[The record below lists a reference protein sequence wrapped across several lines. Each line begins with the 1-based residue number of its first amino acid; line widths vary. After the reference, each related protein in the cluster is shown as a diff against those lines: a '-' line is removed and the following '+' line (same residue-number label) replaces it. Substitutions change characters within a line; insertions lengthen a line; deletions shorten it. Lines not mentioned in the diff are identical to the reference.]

1 MILTAVSVL
10 ALATWIGLAATR
22 LPPFR
27 APSRL
32 GAAPV
37 RGAPPGVVAVI
48 PARNEEET
56 IGAVV
61 GAHVDSDYPGE
72 LSIIVVDDH
81 SIDTTAEIVRRA
93 TALPAPP
100 LAGELSAKPTE
111 GTSGAR
117 HVDLVAAPA
126 LPVGWT
132 GKLWAV
138 NAGLARARETAPG
151 AKYVLLTDA
160 DVVLAPATLT
170 RLVAQAEETGAALTS
185 LMAHLDSRG
194 VWGGLLIPAFV
205 YFFQKLYPFHLV
217 NDPTNRLAAAAGGCM
232 LIRRDALEAIGG
244 VHAIRGRLIDDCA
257 LADEVK
263 KSGRSIWLGLAKD
276 EAVSLRDNRSLSS
289 VWSMVARSAF
299 AQLNH
304 SWALL
309 AGTVAGII
317 SIYLAAPAIALSF
330 PLHQNAAAATVSA
343 AAWAAMAATYLPTAR
358 IYDQASW
365 KTFFLPLAAFFY
377 TLMTISSAIN
387 HARGKG
393 GAWKGRTYPA

>member
-1 MILTAVSVL
+1 MVLTAVSVL
-10 ALATWIGLAATR
+10 TLAVWIGLAATR

-27 APSRL
+27 AAPRL
-32 GAAPV
+32 GAAPG

-61 GAHVDSDYPGE
+61 EAHAAADYRGA
-72 LSIIVVDDH
+72 LSLIVVDDH
-81 SIDTTAEIVRRA
+81 STDETAARA
-93 TALPAPP
+93 VAASKGAAELIGAPP
-100 LAGELSAKPTE
+100 LPQ
-111 GTSGAR
+111 
-117 HVDLVAAPA
+117 
-126 LPVGWT
+126 GWT

-160 DVVLAPATLT
+160 DIVLAPATLT
-170 RLVAQAEETGAALTS
+170 KLVAQAEETGAALTS
-185 LMAHLDSRG
+185 LMARLDARG

-217 NDPTNRLAAAAGGCM
+217 NDPAKKLAAAAGGCM

-244 VHAIRGRLIDDCA
+244 VNAIRGRLIDDCA
-257 LADEVK
+257 LAEEIK
-263 KSGRSIWLGLAKD
+263 KSGGPIWLGLAKD

-309 AGTVAGII
+309 AGTVAGMIF
-317 SIYLAAPAIALSF
+317 IYLAAPAIALSWPF
-330 PLHQNAAAATVSA
+330 HQNAAGATVSA
-343 AAWAAMAATYLPTAR
+343 AAWAAMAATYLPTTR
-358 IYDQASW
+358 VYDQASW
-365 KTFFLPLAAFFY
+365 KTFLLPLAAFFY
-377 TLMTISSAIN
+377 TLMTITSAID